1 MYCPVCF
8 NDTLGLSRSGVV
20 HLIINGKQMDAG
32 RFLFNLD
39 DSRREDIYKD
49 FTKKIE
55 DFFKW
60 YGGFG
65 NKEPITNVFICSSD
79 FRCDH
84 SCKIPLSNKF
94 SIVGNLLERR
104 DVMKTLGEMA
114 EKYDLKIELQDG
126 VS

>member
-8 NDTLGLSRSGVV
+8 NDSLGLSHSGVV

-39 DSRREDIYKD
+39 NRPEDIERD
-49 FTKKIE
+49 FNAKLE
-55 DFFKW
+55 EFFKW

-79 FRCDH
+79 FRCD
-84 SCKIPLSNKF
+84 SGCKIPLSNKF
-94 SIVGNLLERR
+94 SIVDQLLKR
-104 DVMKTLGEMA
+104 DQVMKKLNEMA
-114 EKYDLKIELQDG
+114 EKYNLKIELQEG
-126 VS
+126 V